1 MKKALTLLA
10 ALLAAVG
17 LPASPVDAS
26 PLTSVS
32 SDGSYVVEFDETV
45 VTPGSSF
52 RIDVTYHNDTGS
64 TLTDLEMWL
73 RFEHDTYAVT
83 DTCTS
88 EHPNIECSQ
97 SSETP
102 MWFKLDID
110 PVADDETVTGHISGT
125 IKNTLAPGTQFTVE
139 PEVVY
144 GSGGTPVTDSSPP
157 VVTYTVV
164 SDDTDVRLGLV
175 ATGPPLLSSYIDYT
189 LTVTNDSEEPFAQG
203 EVQLALP
210 TQATG
215 LTNPPAGCS
224 YSSGTDIVTCS
235 VGALLEEDDFTTRS
249 LRVTYGALS
258 LGLPLN
264 ATAALTASEPVD
276 DNPTNDFATDGCT
289 VVTGLII
296 LC

>member
-26 PLTSVS
+26 PVTSVS
-32 SDGSYVVEFDETV
+32 SDGSYTVEFDETV
-45 VTPGSSF
+45 ATPGSSY

-64 TLTDLEMWL
+64 TLTDLEMYL
-73 RFEHDTYAVT
+73 RFEHDTYTVT

-88 EHPNIECSQ
+88 DHGSIECSQ
-97 SSETP
+97 SSTTP
-102 MWFKLDID
+102 MYYLLDID
-110 PVADDETVTGHISGT
+110 PIANNETVTGHISGT
-125 IKNTLAPGTQFTVE
+125 IKNTLTPGQQFTVE

-144 GSGGTPVTDSSPP
+144 GSGGTPTTDSSPP

-164 SDDTDVRLGLV
+164 SDDTDVRLGLL
-175 ATGPPLLSSYIDYT
+175 ATGPPLLSSYVDYT

-203 EVQLALP
+203 QVQVTLP

-215 LTNPPAGCS
+215 LTSPPAGCS
-224 YSSGTDIVTCS
+224 YSGATDIITCS
-235 VGALLEEDDFTTRS
+235 IGALLEEDDFTTRS

-258 LGLPLN
+258 LGLNLP

-276 DNPTNDFATDGCT
+276 DNPTNDFATDTCT
-289 VVTGLII
+289 VITGLII
-296 LC
+296 TC